1 MNTASSVRQEDKPAG
16 LRERGKAERL
26 RRITQAAKA
35 VFLRDGY
42 EAATT
47 RSIAQM
53 AEVGTGTVFS
63 YVRDKRDLLFLILN
77 DELDQ
82 LADSAVKQTLAE
94 TEGADA
100 ADRIVTLLTP
110 VYHYFAEKPD
120 LGRSAMQEMI
130 IVERDLSSLSDQ
142 SLRFHSRITRWQF
155 NIETILKHAIRDG
168 ELVLEADPELIARV
182 IFDTHLIEI
191 RRWLA
196 ADDPD
201 VTKGVRNLELLVRA
215 VLRL

>member
-82 LADSAVKQTLAE
+82 LADFAVKQTLAE

>member
-26 RRITQAAKA
+26 RRITQATKA

>member
-1 MNTASSVRQEDKPAG
+1 MSTASSVRQEEKPAG

>member
-1 MNTASSVRQEDKPAG
+1 MNIAHDPKPAKKPAG

-26 RRITQAAKA
+26 RRITEAAKA

-42 EAATT
+42 DAATT

-53 AEVGTGTVFS
+53 ADVGTGTIFT

-77 DELDQ
+77 DELDEV
-82 LADSAVKQTLAE
+82 ADQAAGNILNDTSIK
-94 TEGADA
+94 DP
-100 ADRIVTLLTP
+100 ADRIITLLKP
-110 VYHYFAEKPD
+110 VYAYFSEKPD

-155 NIETILKHAIRDG
+155 NIETILKQATQNKD
-168 ELVLEADPELIARV
+168 LTLNADPQLIARV

-196 ADDPD
+196 TEDPS
-201 VTKGVRNLELLVRA
+201 VVKGVKNLELLIRA